1 MDDGVSS
8 DSSEDSGF
16 LLHSHNN
23 KSKKTTVNEQSK
35 REKENQRASNR
46 SNLRFIIN
54 ISEQQLLKRVIQKYY
69 G

>member
-23 KSKKTTVNEQSK
+23 KSKKTTINEQSK

-46 SNLRFIIN
+46 SN
-54 ISEQQLLKRVIQKYY
+54 
-69 G
+69 